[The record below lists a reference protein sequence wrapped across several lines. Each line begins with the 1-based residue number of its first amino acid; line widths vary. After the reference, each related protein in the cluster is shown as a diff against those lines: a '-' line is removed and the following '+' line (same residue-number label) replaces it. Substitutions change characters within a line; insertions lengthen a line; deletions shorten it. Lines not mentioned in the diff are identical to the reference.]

1 MTLLTDDLATWP
13 VRRQAKW
20 PPRNQILTTLGTRE
34 LEHLR
39 PMLEPV
45 TMKARCILSHSK
57 APLEHV
63 YFVEEGLISVL
74 AQIDQRRVVEVWL
87 IGSEGVMGIP
97 LVLGGSASPHRRIV
111 ALGGSAYRMSASA
124 VQAAMQRFPSFAA
137 LLLRYVQ
144 AVLVQT
150 SQAGACNTVH
160 RLEQRLARW
169 LLTAADRCGGEVL
182 PITHDILAR
191 MLGVRRAS
199 VSECFGT
206 LERVGILKKRRG
218 FVQIVDR
225 AGLEERT
232 CRCYRIM
239 QNEMDRTCRDF
250 ETIRKANGGER
261 NHGGL
266 RPVRSSE
273 SFQILSAEAD
283 H

>member
-1 MTLLTDDLATWP
+1 
-13 VRRQAKW
+13 
-20 PPRNQILTTLGTRE
+20 
-34 LEHLR
+34 
-39 PMLEPV
+39 MLEPV
-45 TMKARCILSHSK
+45 TMRARCILSHSK

-87 IGSEGVMGIP
+87 IGREGVMGVP

-111 ALGGSAYRMSASA
+111 ALGGTAYRMSASA

-144 AVLVQT
+144 SVLVQT

-206 LERVGILKKRRG
+206 LERSGILKKRRG
-218 FVQIVDR
+218 FVQIIDR
-225 AGLEERT
+225 SVLEERT

-250 ETIRKANGGER
+250 ESIRKTNGAER
-261 NHGGL
+261 ARDGCRPAMPDERIRVSSHVGG
-266 RPVRSSE
+266 
-273 SFQILSAEAD
+273 Q
-283 H
+283 